1 MTAHKFWNRWKT
13 FSIWFK
19 MCSTRNMPPCQL
31 HHTRLKKFPDFSFS
45 SHYHRFFHEHH
56 SHYYHDQHHL
66 KFLGFALFPVNRHL
80 CLHPSTAFLSHAATS
95 PPPLM
100 SSSLPPP
107 PPPLSSPSPPPPQS
121 HQEHLSGKTVRGMV
135 TRPVVMLVDKKFE
148 TFLNISTLVLPQQPW
163 EIQEL

>member
-1 MTAHKFWNRWKT
+1 
-13 FSIWFK
+13 
-19 MCSTRNMPPCQL
+19 MPPCQL

-45 SHYHRFFHEHH
+45 CHYHRFFHEHH

-100 SSSLPPP
+100 SSSSPPP
-107 PPPLSSPSPPPPQS
+107 PPPSSPSSPPLSSSSSPSPSSSSQSSSSSIIKFINRSSSLFIPNNDLFLPPALASRPQK
-121 HQEHLSGKTVRGMV
+121 LAR
-135 TRPVVMLVDKKFE
+135 TRTAVFQG
-148 TFLNISTLVLPQQPW
+148 THF
-163 EIQEL
+163 